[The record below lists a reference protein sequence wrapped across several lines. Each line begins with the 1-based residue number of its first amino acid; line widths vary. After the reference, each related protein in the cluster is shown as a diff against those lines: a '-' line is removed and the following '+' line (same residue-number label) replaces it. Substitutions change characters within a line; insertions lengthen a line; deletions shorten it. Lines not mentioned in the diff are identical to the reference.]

1 MKISH
6 NANLTSS
13 EQANLWNTYIADT
26 LSLCILKH
34 FLATNHT
41 PEIGTILKYGISI
54 SEDHIQE
61 ITTIFSSENIPI
73 PHGFNEKDVDLNAP
87 KLWSDTYYLRYL
99 EYMGRTGLST
109 YSLAKS
115 IATRKDIRVLFK
127 KWIDQTD
134 QLFDMVTDLSLE
146 KGVYIRPPYTAY
158 PTEVSYVDDER
169 FLGGFVG
176 EKRPLLNVEIAHLG
190 TNIEVNNV
198 GKTLLLGF
206 SQVAQSKKL
215 REYFKK
221 GYDIGVK
228 HASVFLDL
236 LKKNNTSYPSSW
248 DGEVTT
254 STRSPFSDK
263 LLLFHTNMIGAV
275 GLADYGTAL
284 SASLRKD
291 LGLSYSRLI
300 AETAQYG
307 NEGAKLLINNGWMEK
322 PPSTIDRK
330 KLQRKPK

>member
-1 MKISH
+1 MTVSH
-6 NANLTSS
+6 NAKLTSS
-13 EQANLWNTYIADT
+13 EQATLWNTYIADT
-26 LSLCILKH
+26 LSLCVLKY

-41 PEIGTILKYGISI
+41 PETEPILEYGISI
-54 SEDHIQE
+54 SEEHLQE
-61 ITTIFSSENIPI
+61 ISSIFSSENIPI

-115 IATRKDIRVLFK
+115 IATRKDLRVLFK

-146 KGVYIRPPYTAY
+146 KGIYVRSPYTAY
-158 PTEVSYVDDER
+158 QTKVSYVEDER
-169 FLGGFVG
+169 FLGGLVG

-190 TNIEVNNV
+190 TNIEINNV

-206 SQVAQSKKL
+206 SQVTHSKEL

-221 GYDIGVK
+221 GYKIATK
-228 HASVFLDL
+228 HVTVFLDL

-248 DGEVTT
+248 DGEVTA
-254 STRSPFSDK
+254 STNSPFSDK

-291 LGLSYSRLI
+291 LGINYSRLL
-300 AETAQYG
+300 AENAKYG
-307 NEGAKLLINNGWMEK
+307 NEGAKLLIKNGWMEK
-322 PPSTIDRK
+322 PPSSIDRE
-330 KLQRKPK
+330 KLQKTPK